1 MKPSAYP
8 NDAQVVFEWYRCNVY
23 ERKRIESDNKN
34 YTYHRI
40 HRKDSVS
47 IIATQWNQIL
57 LPCFTWSYKWDYLGI
72 FGGIVDERDG
82 DYQQKAQEEL
92 LEEAGMESKE
102 RSHWQSF
109 QYHGFEWQVH
119 FMIAKNCKTTTLQS
133 LSGAEGNVEIIS
145 VSLDEFL
152 TMTINSQIKGIPYCL
167 VDLCK
172 IYYDPLLK
180 ENFRNLLFN

>member
-1 MKPSAYP
+1 MRPSLYP
-8 NDAQVVFEWYRCNVY
+8 DNAQVVFEWYRFNVY
-23 ERKRIESDNKN
+23 ERKRVESDNKN

-47 IIATQWNQIL
+47 VITTQGEYIL
-57 LPCFTWSYKWDYLGI
+57 LPKFIWSYKWDYIGVFWWI
-72 FGGIVDERDG
+72 IDQRWD
-82 DYQQKAQEEL
+82 DYMKIAQEEL
-92 LEEAGMESKE
+92 LEEGGMESKE
-102 RSHWQSF
+102 RSHWKSF

-119 FMIAKNCKTTTLQS
+119 FVIAKNCKIITSQS

-145 VSLDEFL
+145 VSFDEFL
-152 TMTINSQIKGIPYCL
+152 TMAINREIRWIPYCL

-180 ENFRNLLFN
+180 EKFRKRLFD